1 MSLTELIIYLIG
13 FNAGYVDSSD
23 VSANVILLLLGI
35 LGISVHL
42 YPAQSYYL
50 INQEVFMKE
59 YINPEISHTAHISHS
74 YSIAFITPE
83 MTSSLLLIQGFYCI
97 CPILRFLSF

>member
-42 YPAQSYYL
+42 YPA
-50 INQEVFMKE
+50 
-59 YINPEISHTAHISHS
+59 HITLK
-74 YSIAFITPE
+74 AK
-83 MTSSLLLIQGFYCI
+83 
-97 CPILRFLSF
+97 RFS